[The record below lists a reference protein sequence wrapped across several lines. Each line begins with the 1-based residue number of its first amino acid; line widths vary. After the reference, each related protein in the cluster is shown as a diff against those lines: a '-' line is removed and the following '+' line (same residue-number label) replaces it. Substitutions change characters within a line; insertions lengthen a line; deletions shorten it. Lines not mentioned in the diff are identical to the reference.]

1 MLRMSIYKKKA
12 IVAVFTLMAVI
23 ITSLIVMMVIVMIQP
38 FWLSQAD
45 TLRLMCLGPDQSCHI
60 Q

>member
-1 MLRMSIYKKKA
+1 MLRMSIYKKKV
-12 IVAVFTLMAVI
+12 IVAVFTLMVVI

-38 FWLSQAD
+38 FWLSQA
-45 TLRLMCLGPDQSCHI
+45 LRLMCLGPDQSCHI